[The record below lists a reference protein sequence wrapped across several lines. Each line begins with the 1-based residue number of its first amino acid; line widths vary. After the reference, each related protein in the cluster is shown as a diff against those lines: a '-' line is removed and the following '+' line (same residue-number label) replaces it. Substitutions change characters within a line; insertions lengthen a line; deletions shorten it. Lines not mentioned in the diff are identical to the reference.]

1 MADSSIWNP
10 KVSVPVIGTIA
21 IIVLSA
27 VSQLITSPAAGFWM
41 TVSVGIL
48 IALGF
53 LISVFLSSADTK
65 SLTIFYTIVV
75 AMILYSG
82 VIVSS
87 YTGAYLIQDTSPI
100 LASVFTIFLGVF
112 LFLIYYGAV
121 VESRGYFFYVGL
133 VGVVVVYI
141 YYLSTAGNPAPSQT
155 EGFSNGGVGGGW
167 SGSAPAPSSSQFGGY
182 PSLFRADAEATSPG
196 PAQRSLVDATFLT
209 VAYPTLGP
217 NDDPP
222 IHNTDQVQ
230 GLHSLDNLRATLG
243 RGATALFMDVYYED
257 ISPSS
262 RFPKSWRVGTL
273 NTMTGVI
280 QNKRTIGLASALAE
294 VQRMIQSASAT
305 GNPRTYVLV
314 LNPRYTSD
322 QMKRI
327 GKLEDA
333 LAKTIQDTI
342 QSCKAIPYS
351 ATAGA
356 VSGKTAEDPLA
367 AARLSQVQNQVVVV
381 MGGPREPSSTA
392 LRNVIQGTVNLAKV
406 SLDNSSGNAGNP
418 VYSLTYVPNTPQP
431 TFAGNVL
438 ASNHGN
444 ASTSSLTPQN
454 RSVQNKAIG
463 LPQLVMMFPDAITP
477 ANKPMYPSNDLPHI
491 TYGASFPVVFTR
503 TLTLPGYNANIGL
516 FNGFALAQNERL
528 VRSAIYS
535 NLAPV
540 ADPRNGG
547 TLYCGGNANDVI
559 DPKADAEWDKVML
572 PTVKRTTWCEDSK
585 KNVFPF
591 DMRPVVLYRPRELTE
606 QDNKTAKNVVDL
618 AGKTD
623 VPGIIPKPTVVDYW
637 FDGSRVGLYRLR
649 AVIMSQTVVGKSLD

>member
-1 MADSSIWNP
+1 MADNSLWNP
-10 KVSVPVIGTIA
+10 KVSVPVIGSIA
-21 IIVLSA
+21 IITLSA
-27 VSQLITSPAAGFWM
+27 VSQLVTSPGAGFWI

-48 IALGF
+48 IVLGF
-53 LISVFLSSADTK
+53 LISVFLTAAESK
-65 SLTIFYTIVV
+65 SLTIFYTLVV
-75 AMILYSG
+75 AMILYIG
-82 VIVSS
+82 VVISS

-100 LASVFTIFLGVF
+100 LTSIITMFLGIFLFMV
-112 LFLIYYGAV
+112 YYGAV
-121 VESRGYFFYVGL
+121 VESRGYYFYIGL

-141 YYLSTAGNPAPSQT
+141 YYLATSGNTAPSST
-155 EGFSNGGVGGGW
+155 EGFANASGGGG
-167 SGSAPAPSSSQFGGY
+167 GSAPAPSSSQFGGY
-182 PSLFRADAEATSPG
+182 TSLFRADAEATSPG
-196 PAQRSLVDATFLT
+196 PAQRSLVDTTYLT
-209 VAYPTLGP
+209 VAYPTLGA

-230 GLHSLDNLRATLG
+230 GLHSLDNLRSTLT
-243 RGATALFMDVYYED
+243 RGATALYMDIYYED

-305 GNPRTYVLV
+305 GNPRTYVV
-314 LNPRYTSD
+314 ILNPRYTSD

-327 GKLEDA
+327 AKLEDA

-392 LRNVIQGTVNLAKV
+392 LRNVIQGVVNLSNV
-406 SLDNSSGNAGNP
+406 SLDNSSGSAGNP
-418 VYSLTYVPNTPQP
+418 IYSLTYVPNTPQP
-431 TFAGNVL
+431 TFSGNVL

-444 ASTSSLTPQN
+444 ASTSNLMAQN

-477 ANKPMYPSNDLPHI
+477 ANKPLYPTNDLPHI
-491 TYGASFPVVFTR
+491 TYGASFPVVYTK
-503 TLTLPGYNANIGL
+503 TLTLPGYNVNIGL

-547 TLYCGGNANDVI
+547 TLYCGGNASDVI
-559 DPKADAEWDKVML
+559 DPKADTEWDKVML
-572 PTVKRTTWCEDSK
+572 PTVKRSTWCTASK
-585 KNVFPF
+585 TSVFPF
-591 DMRPVVLYRPRELTE
+591 DMRPVVLYRPRELTL

-637 FDGSRVGLYRLR
+637 FDGSRVGIYRLR
-649 AVIMSQTVVGKSLD
+649 AVIMSQTVVGNSLD